1 MVKSVTLS
9 KCSIELLILLYSSRA
24 DSEVE
29 IYKLQENHRIG
40 RADLVVWLNKPME
53 SSKKSRFLLES
64 LCASLLQDLHDS
76 FLDTDPDHDKLEK
89 KPAGLLFFLLAAAG
103 TLLAICEG
111 FDGIAS
117 ILSLFTAVPTL
128 AVFIAGIVFS
138 ALSVVVFYGFD
149 LIEISKNLGVSLG
162 RSRELLDVFLE
173 QTAYIN
179 NLRKEIDD
187 CYPEISDL
195 AERQE
200 LREMVNMLVSRSN
213 ALDEARK
220 KYAME
225 LNNPYLKAAKLVTA
239 SVAGVLFFG
248 GGFFAGE
255 SLALA
260 IAGLFVVPALV
271 PLWLVFVA
279 STTVGLSAFSIYWCV
294 ERPGLENLVGRWM
307 ALDKD
312 KIDAFAGDDVVT
324 KQKQDLHI
332 LEKKVA
338 RVDQLYKKA
347 SGLTL
352 FDKITS
358 QVLVR
363 PDFNACNKS
372 ESKVNSKSHPFFKE
386 RSRSTGDLESF
397 EQAISTALDFTQ
409 IQHSVPSLA

>member
-1 MVKSVTLS
+1 
-9 KCSIELLILLYSSRA
+9 
-24 DSEVE
+24 
-29 IYKLQENHRIG
+29 
-40 RADLVVWLNKPME
+40 
-53 SSKKSRFLLES
+53 
-64 LCASLLQDLHDS
+64 
-76 FLDTDPDHDKLEK
+76 
-89 KPAGLLFFLLAAAG
+89 
-103 TLLAICEG
+103 
-111 FDGIAS
+111 
-117 ILSLFTAVPTL
+117 
-128 AVFIAGIVFS
+128 
-138 ALSVVVFYGFD
+138 
-149 LIEISKNLGVSLG
+149 
-162 RSRELLDVFLE
+162 
-173 QTAYIN
+173 
-179 NLRKEIDD
+179 
-187 CYPEISDL
+187 
-195 AERQE
+195 
-200 LREMVNMLVSRSN
+200 
-213 ALDEARK
+213 
-220 KYAME
+220 ME

-279 STTVGLSAFSIYWCV
+279 STTVGLSAFSIYWFV